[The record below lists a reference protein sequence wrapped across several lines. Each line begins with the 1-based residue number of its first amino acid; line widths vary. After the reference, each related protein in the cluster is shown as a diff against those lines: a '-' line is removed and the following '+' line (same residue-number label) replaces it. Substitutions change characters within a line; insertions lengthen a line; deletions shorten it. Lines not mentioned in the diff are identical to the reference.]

1 MKPSVL
7 DHLDKSEPPSDI
19 PTMYPV
25 YLVYQILVSLSQGV
39 ANYVYNLNDDSKSP
53 NVLEADVELANAL
66 VEKATPDVSVMYEM
80 LIYTSMDD
88 ETFFA
93 LIKSF
98 QKIIHAAGLL
108 GLNEQRDQLLLILCK
123 ATIKNTSDKSEHQ
136 PAEGTSFQ
144 EQKKQLLAFGEQLV
158 ESISSTIAGE
168 TNDTDSISSGK
179 PHVSTPPALHSR
191 YFNSRHVVCLRV
203 LSNTAITLKSTLQD
217 FWSVIWIT
225 FQWCDYYLNGPDAFS
240 GFHNHKSYQGFTDA
254 MRPQISAQ
262 DVNHIDSALSK
273 LVESISDSS
282 VEVFHGSLSTLS
294 HLTDVAYT
302 PTSES
307 TTLDVSP
314 YNKTYFM
321 SKVVELC
328 EDDIH
333 QWLIKDDE
341 SWNLMS
347 KYFVDGATK
356 RTLSSGLRSS
366 VIEKY
371 THVIE
376 SVAVAGFKHEEL
388 IDQTS
393 ARTLNGMSRYLEQIS
408 EMGSPQEVLIAN
420 CETEIHLSILTTL
433 HNLIDK
439 YDKNYQQS
447 WHEVF
452 KILNTPFKV
461 SITDSVAVTDDG
473 NTRGKLIEKSFDSL
487 KLILDEFLST
497 LPFTQFKLLIDTLA
511 KFVYQ
516 KHDLNI
522 SFTSVSYFWSISDA
536 LKSRMTLF
544 NSEKGRI
551 MPTVE
556 SEEELVNVIE
566 QRQESYTSYIC
577 LDVYLLLSLSKIS
590 RDEVNRAQ
598 VRDGAIQTFFQI
610 IDVHGN
616 LLEKSWGMVYKIVL
630 SNFFSI
636 VPESRTTDWI
646 ESLQLVL
653 SGFISLYNKYLMNDE
668 VDGIVDKWEQLLGY
682 IEKLLHLQWIDLNLQ
697 VFKSLQDL
705 MIPFDMHNKDIRHL
719 FFKIW
724 SEFPIEYDLVN
735 ANYQESLVQ
744 FMKCFPPLYRI
755 IEKEISVSEV
765 DTVVGLFNKCGMYP
779 ILPNNASDTVKPTN
793 LQNSILEN
801 LKIINSDDPNVQS
814 LVIQQL
820 SNIIV
825 YPYGI
830 RSRIEKKLSNNKLVK
845 YKLPSFVAVS
855 HVALDLLVTK
865 FDAVTDFAQL
875 VNDNGVSKCLRAL
888 LEIMESKAEGVP
900 GKSSPVWIEATNLL
914 ITIVGRLVDQPNVGD
929 NDDDDELWRLV
940 VQSVELCIK
949 SDDKDQD
956 VNIKHYNQ
964 LIGLVLPKLLERDDN
979 NTQLLDGF
987 VSQIYEHSYLY
998 KPNDLES
1005 RLMASDSNQDVVDN
1019 LTSYKFDE
1027 YFGTTERLEKYSN
1040 LRIRLNNLQELIKF
1054 VHHTDSKLHLV
1065 SETYLLLRASF
1076 TLRRLINDV
1085 RLVYKCPLPI
1095 IQQRE
1100 LMMLL
1105 NGINDMESV
1114 SELNRPEFKKL
1125 YRLLIQLIPYSS
1137 RIIGLDGVLPKVLIK
1152 IST

>member
-1 MKPSVL
+1 MQTYKLSGDNLLDLLSICSSLTANNKSPIVINAASATLQQLFTGIYDNINDDADNNEKSIEIKIDNEEVLVVDEVTYEGFMIFQDVCRMLDNEKPEFLKESIHIKLLSVLEIIESVVHGHKQLFQTHKELAYLLRTKVFPSLLKILNSPSKNFPLVDRTVRIMQVLLSTQLSNLEVESEVVLSFFSHLLLDDSEAEQPIWEKTLVLEMLKNLFSDFSVVKSIFEKYDNNKQRKNVLKELFTVITVFLQKVNGSVNDIVRPVSSHSTKPYLSRTTSNMKPSVL

-522 SFTSVSYFWSISDA
+522 SFTS
-536 LKSRMTLF
+536 
-544 NSEKGRI
+544 
-551 MPTVE
+551 
-556 SEEELVNVIE
+556 
-566 QRQESYTSYIC
+566 
-577 LDVYLLLSLSKIS
+577 
-590 RDEVNRAQ
+590 
-598 VRDGAIQTFFQI
+598 
-610 IDVHGN
+610 
-616 LLEKSWGMVYKIVL
+616 
-630 SNFFSI
+630 
-636 VPESRTTDWI
+636 
-646 ESLQLVL
+646 
-653 SGFISLYNKYLMNDE
+653 
-668 VDGIVDKWEQLLGY
+668 
-682 IEKLLHLQWIDLNLQ
+682 
-697 VFKSLQDL
+697 
-705 MIPFDMHNKDIRHL
+705 
-719 FFKIW
+719 
-724 SEFPIEYDLVN
+724 
-735 ANYQESLVQ
+735 
-744 FMKCFPPLYRI
+744 
-755 IEKEISVSEV
+755 
-765 DTVVGLFNKCGMYP
+765 
-779 ILPNNASDTVKPTN
+779 
-793 LQNSILEN
+793 
-801 LKIINSDDPNVQS
+801 
-814 LVIQQL
+814 
-820 SNIIV
+820 
-825 YPYGI
+825 
-830 RSRIEKKLSNNKLVK
+830 
-845 YKLPSFVAVS
+845 
-855 HVALDLLVTK
+855 
-865 FDAVTDFAQL
+865 
-875 VNDNGVSKCLRAL
+875 
-888 LEIMESKAEGVP
+888 
-900 GKSSPVWIEATNLL
+900 
-914 ITIVGRLVDQPNVGD
+914 
-929 NDDDDELWRLV
+929 
-940 VQSVELCIK
+940 
-949 SDDKDQD
+949 
-956 VNIKHYNQ
+956 
-964 LIGLVLPKLLERDDN
+964 
-979 NTQLLDGF
+979 
-987 VSQIYEHSYLY
+987 
-998 KPNDLES
+998 
-1005 RLMASDSNQDVVDN
+1005 
-1019 LTSYKFDE
+1019 
-1027 YFGTTERLEKYSN
+1027 
-1040 LRIRLNNLQELIKF
+1040 
-1054 VHHTDSKLHLV
+1054 
-1065 SETYLLLRASF
+1065 
-1076 TLRRLINDV
+1076 
-1085 RLVYKCPLPI
+1085 
-1095 IQQRE
+1095 
-1100 LMMLL
+1100 
-1105 NGINDMESV
+1105 
-1114 SELNRPEFKKL
+1114 
-1125 YRLLIQLIPYSS
+1125 
-1137 RIIGLDGVLPKVLIK
+1137 
-1152 IST
+1152 